1 MTGPQQQ
8 RGIAVLTAMLVVA
21 IATILAVELM
31 WGTSLD
37 LRRAQ
42 NMLERDQAMQVARG
56 MEILAAELLR
66 DDAENSD
73 IDSLTERWAEN
84 YGFPFEGG
92 NVVGR
97 LDDMQGRFNLNSL
110 VNREGNRDERASAQ
124 FRRILER
131 AATNVDDVD
140 PAGIVD
146 AVVDWLDP
154 DQLPNGIGG
163 AEDGVYT
170 NRTPPHRAAN
180 FWITSPTELLAVDG
194 VTADLYDAISQLLS
208 ALPPGAEVTA
218 ININTAP
225 AEVLRSL
232 SEEVSDADVE
242 TWLESRDTAAF
253 ETVEEFLATAA
264 NVFPPEEAENN
275 DNTEAAEAAKPV
287 DLTVNSDWFVLSAVV
302 SIGTTRLA
310 MYSLL
315 DRSNQGSVVAR
326 LRAFDT
332 F

>member
-1 MTGPQQQ
+1 MKFPRQQ

-21 IATILAVELM
+21 IATILAVELI

-37 LRRAQ
+37 LRRAH
-42 NMLERDQAMQVARG
+42 

-110 VNREGNRDERASAQ
+110 VNREGNRDGRAAAQ
-124 FRRILER
+124 FRRLIER
-131 AATNVDDVD
+131 VGTDFDDVD

-154 DQLPNGIGG
+154 NQLPDGIGG

-180 FWITSPTELLAVDG
+180 FWMTSPSELLAVDG
-194 VTADLYDAISQLLS
+194 MTPDLYDALSQLLS

-232 SEEVSDADVE
+232 SEEVSDSDVE
-242 TWLESRDTAAF
+242 NWIESRDTSPF
-253 ETVEEFLATAA
+253 ESVEDFLATAA
-264 NVFPPEEAENN
+264 NVFPPEEADRN
-275 DNTEAAEAAKPV
+275 DDAEAAEAAKPV

-302 SIGTTRLA
+302 SIGTTRLS

-315 DRSNQGSVVAR
+315 DRSNQGNVAAR

-332 F
+332 Y

>member
-1 MTGPQQQ
+1 
-8 RGIAVLTAMLVVA
+8 
-21 IATILAVELM
+21 
-31 WGTSLD
+31 
-37 LRRAQ
+37 
-42 NMLERDQAMQVARG
+42 
-56 MEILAAELLR
+56 
-66 DDAENSD
+66 
-73 IDSLTERWAEN
+73 
-84 YGFPFEGG
+84 
-92 NVVGR
+92 VVGR

-110 VNREGNRDERASAQ
+110 VNREGNRDGRAAAQ
-124 FRRILER
+124 FRRLIER
-131 AATNVDDVD
+131 VGTDFDDVD

-154 DQLPNGIGG
+154 NQLPDGIGG

-180 FWITSPTELLAVDG
+180 FWMTSPSELLAVDG
-194 VTADLYDAISQLLS
+194 MTPDLYDALSQLLS

-232 SEEVSDADVE
+232 SEEVSDSDVE
-242 TWLESRDTAAF
+242 NWIESRDTSPF
-253 ETVEEFLATAA
+253 ESVEDFLATAA
-264 NVFPPEEAENN
+264 NVFPPEEADRN
-275 DNTEAAEAAKPV
+275 DDAEAAEAAKPV

-302 SIGTTRLA
+302 SIGTTRLS

-315 DRSNQGSVVAR
+315 DRSNQGNVAAR

-332 F
+332 Y

>member
-1 MTGPQQQ
+1 MSFPCQQ

-21 IATILAVELM
+21 IATILAVELL

-42 NMLERDQAMQVARG
+42 NMLERDQAIQIARG

-73 IDSLTERWAEN
+73 FDNLNERWAEE

-110 VNREGNRDERASAQ
+110 INREGNRDERAAAQ
-124 FRRILER
+124 FRRLIER
-131 AATNVDDVD
+131 AGAEIDDVD

-154 DQLPNGIGG
+154 NQLPDGIGG

-180 FWITSPTELLAVDG
+180 FWMTSPSELLAVAG
-194 VTADLYDAISQLLS
+194 MTPDLYDALAQLLS

-218 ININTAP
+218 ININTAS

-232 SEEVSDADVE
+232 SEEVSDSDIE
-242 TWLESRDTAAF
+242 TWLESRDLSPF
-253 ETVEEFLATAA
+253 ETVEEFQDTAA
-264 NVFPPEEAENN
+264 NVFPTEDPDNIEEAK
-275 DNTEAAEAAKPV
+275 AAAAAKPV
-287 DLTVNSDWFVLSAVV
+287 DLTVNSDWFVLTAVV
-302 SIGTTRLA
+302 SIGTTRLS

-315 DRSNQGSVVAR
+315 DRSNQGNVAAR

-332 F
+332 Y